1 MSTLNIPQQKGNGI
15 YIVIFV
21 VLLIGSFLI
30 YPLLFAKQ
38 KQEGDRAQGRRIAG
52 SRSCRHTSETCD
64 TTIISRAFEARKIRE
79 VKCTCNNC
87 GKISN
92 SSF

>member
-1 MSTLNIPQQKGNGI
+1 MSTLNIPQQKGRGG
-15 YIVIFV
+15 YILIFI
-21 VLLIGSFLI
+21 VLVIGSFLI

-38 KQEGDRAQGRRIAG
+38 KEGDRAQGRRIAG
-52 SRSCRHTSETCD
+52 SRSCRHTSKTCD

-79 VKCTCNNC
+79 VKCTCDNC